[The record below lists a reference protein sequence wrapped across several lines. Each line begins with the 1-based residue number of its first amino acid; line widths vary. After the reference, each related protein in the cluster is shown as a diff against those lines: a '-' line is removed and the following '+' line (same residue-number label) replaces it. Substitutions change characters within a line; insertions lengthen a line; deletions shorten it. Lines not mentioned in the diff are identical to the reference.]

1 MKNENVPLLSP
12 SMQKE
17 IKNAALVDHL
27 KGLVNMP
34 RPLHTAAPAEDVEAD
49 REWDTETRK
58 IQLDIQKIGPVMD
71 RSDLFDRELA
81 YFDQELNKLR
91 MG

>member
-1 MKNENVPLLSP
+1 MKNENVPPLSP
-12 SMQKE
+12 SIQKE
-17 IKNAALVDHL
+17 IKNAALVNHL
-27 KGLVNMP
+27 QSLVNMP

-49 REWDTETRK
+49 QEWDAETRK

-71 RSDLFDRELA
+71 RSDLFDHEIVC
-81 YFDQELNKLR
+81 FDQELNKLK